1 MSYDDTPSFDDILAD
16 EREVIRARRRGA
28 GVATDADDGG
38 PIDAVGLSLSGGG
51 IRSATFSLGV
61 VQALSAAG
69 LLPLVDYVSTVS
81 GGGFL
86 GGAMSALLSTP
97 AAGTQPERFPLIGPP
112 GSPEPPAARHL
123 RHSSHYLAPS
133 GLLDRVRL
141 PLLLVRGALVNVAIF
156 LPYIVLAALATEVG
170 FEWMHALLPGREIRE
185 LWRDLPLFFIAL
197 FVAAVLV
204 YPLVATALRHRLSWS
219 GRNRY
224 DRALSTLGLLV
235 IFSWVLAIMAHG
247 VMLAIESSP
256 GQAMSATKRMIAGLE
271 NWRSAALWGVP
282 TVLTVL
288 LATLTLGSGR
298 VARLLRAGGIHLLGL
313 LSPALLLLIFYGLIT
328 YWVSSPFL
336 PLSLAASLDRRELSP
351 ALMAAMD
358 DKALQITS
366 PQAYVSVVTPGAE
379 WVVHDGAYQY
389 RIRRHPTTL
398 QINWRDMWVAEWDGY
413 ILALALLLFA
423 LNRMALSINTSSGN
437 GFYRDRISRAYLIQ
451 PDPDG
456 TVRWV
461 DDLRLSQLNGPGTAA
476 PYHLVNAALNL
487 QGSDDPDLRGREAD
501 FFLFSPRWSG
511 SRRTGYCATAAL
523 ERADPNFD
531 LATAIAIS
539 GAAVAPNMGDA
550 TNRALVFDLTMLN
563 FRLAYWLPNP
573 AAVRRALHWPRW
585 RWHWTVPGASYLWRE
600 AFARMTATSRFVN
613 VSDGGHI
620 ENLGI
625 YSLLERRCRVIV
637 AVDGEA
643 DPHMA
648 FPSLIRLIRYA
659 RIDLGVRI
667 DIDIAAIRG
676 SKADDFHGAHW
687 TIGRITYSGGETG
700 VLCYL
705 KLSLTG
711 DEQLDVLAYR
721 ASSPAFP
728 HEPTAEQFFSEA
740 QFEAYRSLGEHVGRR
755 AFKPAVGATSQ
766 AALAAALSTIGTGD
780 VVA

>member
-1 MSYDDTPSFDDILAD
+1 M
-16 EREVIRARRRGA
+16 
-28 GVATDADDGG
+28 
-38 PIDAVGLSLSGGG
+38 
-51 IRSATFSLGV
+51 
-61 VQALSAAG
+61 
-69 LLPLVDYVSTVS
+69 
-81 GGGFL
+81 
-86 GGAMSALLSTP
+86 
-97 AAGTQPERFPLIGPP
+97 
-112 GSPEPPAARHL
+112 
-123 RHSSHYLAPS
+123 
-133 GLLDRVRL
+133 
-141 PLLLVRGALVNVAIF
+141 RGALVNVAIF
-156 LPYIVLAALATEVG
+156 LPYIVLAALATELG
-170 FEWMHALLPGREIRE
+170 FEWMHALLPGSEIRE
-185 LWRDLPLFFIAL
+185 LWRDLPLVFIAL

-256 GQAMSATKRMIAGLE
+256 GQAMSATKRMIEGLE

-298 VARLLRAGGIHLLGL
+298 VARLLRSGGIHLLGL

-336 PLSLAASLDRRELSP
+336 PLSLAAALDRREISP
-351 ALMAAMD
+351 ALLAAMD

-366 PQAYVSVVTPGAE
+366 PQAYVTVVTPGAE
-379 WVVHDGAYQY
+379 WVVHDGAYRY

-398 QINWRDMWVAEWDGY
+398 QINWRDMWVGEWDGY
-413 ILALALLLFA
+413 ILAFALLLFA

-451 PDPDG
+451 PEKDG

-511 SRRTGYCATAAL
+511 SRRTGYCATSAL

-585 RWHWTVPGASYLWRE
+585 GWHWTVPGASYLS
-600 AFARMTATSRFVN
+600 AR
-613 VSDGGHI
+613 
-620 ENLGI
+620 
-625 YSLLERRCRVIV
+625 
-637 AVDGEA
+637 
-643 DPHMA
+643 
-648 FPSLIRLIRYA
+648 
-659 RIDLGVRI
+659 GVR
-667 DIDIAAIRG
+667 
-676 SKADDFHGAHW
+676 ADDGHQPLRQRLGRRPHREPRHLQPARAPLPRHRRRRRRGRSAHGVPEPDPAHPLRPDRPRGADRHRYRGDPRPEG
-687 TIGRITYSGGETG
+687 GRLSRRPLDDRPHHVQRRRDRGA
-700 VLCYL
+700 VLP
-705 KLSLTG
+705 
-711 DEQLDVLAYR
+711 QAVA
-721 ASSPAFP
+721 
-728 HEPTAEQFFSEA
+728 H
-740 QFEAYRSLGEHVGRR
+740 GRR
-755 AFKPAVGATSQ
+755 AAGRAGLRASGRPSRTSRRRSSSSARPSSRPTARSASTSAGGRSSRPAGATSQ
-766 AALAAALSTIGTGD
+766 AALAAALATIGTGD
-780 VVA
+780 VVGSGSSGDARGGRRSAPRGRAPFARAVVAACLAGGAVSAVACAAPTAPTAPPVAQRDASPANAAARPAGALVEQITTLYHLNQAAALPARLAESPAGCGRQPFIASLGRYGFLADPADQATCPWA